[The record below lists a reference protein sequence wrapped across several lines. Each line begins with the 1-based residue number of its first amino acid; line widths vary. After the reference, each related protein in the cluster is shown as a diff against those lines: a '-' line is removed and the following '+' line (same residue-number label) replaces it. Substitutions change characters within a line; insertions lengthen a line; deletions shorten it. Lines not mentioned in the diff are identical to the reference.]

1 MSPRS
6 GGPVGGITVTETIDA
21 TTAYLWGEIDDALR
35 EQASSALA
43 RALSR
48 NVPVVLDAGQ
58 VRFIDSTGIAFLIQ
72 FCRIGQEEGLE
83 VILRNAPPIVTDVLE
98 MLGLSAMFQIVHT
111 GADEADEA
119 SPSSGWAWAR
129 SAS

>member
-1 MSPRS
+1 MSPMS
-6 GGPVGGITVTETIDA
+6 GGPVGGITVAETSDA

-35 EQASSALA
+35 EQASTALA
-43 RALSR
+43 RALGR
-48 NVPVVLDAGQ
+48 NLPVVLDAGQ

-72 FCRIGQEEGLE
+72 FCRIGQEEGLS

-98 MLGLSAMFQIVHT
+98 MLGLSSMFQIVET
-111 GADEADEA
+111 TPTQLDER
-119 SPSSGWAWAR
+119 SPSADWAGAR

>member
-6 GGPVGGITVTETIDA
+6 GGPVGGITVTETTDA

-35 EQASSALA
+35 EQASTALA
-43 RALSR
+43 RALTR
-48 NVPVVLDAGQ
+48 NLPVVLDAGQ

-83 VILRNAPPIVTDVLE
+83 VTLRNAPPIVTDVLE
-98 MLGLSAMFQIVHT
+98 MLGLSSMFQVVQT
-111 GADEADEA
+111 SAEEVDERSA
-119 SPSSGWAWAR
+119 SAGWAWER